1 MCQISTSE
9 LDPPTHTRLF
19 VTNSGKFQYVSDPY
33 LEHYFANKMD
43 HFQLKQL
50 YGGGGQVGGNKKV
63 WIFSKKKTL
72 VGSGIPEIKSRVKK
86 LSYRLWRHKIELSK
100 L

>member
-63 WIFSKKKTL
+63 WIFSKKKHWWDL
-72 VGSGIPEIKSRVKK
+72 EFLKLKAELKNGVIDYDVIK
-86 LSYRLWRHKIELSK
+86 LS
-100 L
+100 

>member
-1 MCQISTSE
+1 MCQISTE

-43 HFQLKQL
+43 HFHLKQL

-86 LSYRLWRHKIELSK
+86 LSYRL
-100 L
+100 